1 MLIFKMYNLERLV
14 CQQMQNANPGNMIIS
29 ILGNIDD
36 KGKQL
41 EEDYEYVKSAIAIP
55 YNEMLEHINYYNG
68 CCEMDEAYE
77 ITFIQDLSKKYNLEP
92 NLVVKRFKWVDK
104 LSKSLIY
111 SKKLEEHY
119 NSVEINIRKVRRKNN
134 KGVRK

>member
-1 MLIFKMYNLERLV
+1 MRIFKMYNLERLV
-14 CQQMQNANPGNMIIS
+14 CQQMQNANSGNIIIS

-36 KGKQL
+36 KAKQL

-55 YNEMLEHINYYNG
+55 YNEMLERINYYNG

-92 NLVVKRFKWVDK
+92 NLVVKRFKWVRK
-104 LSKSLIY
+104 LSNSLFFA
-111 SKKLEEHY
+111 KKLEALY
-119 NSVEINIRKVRRKNN
+119 NIEQGEKIKVRRRTN
-134 KGVRK
+134 KDVKK

>member
-14 CQQMQNANPGNMIIS
+14 CQQMQNANPNDIIIS

-92 NLVVKRFKWVDK
+92 
-104 LSKSLIY
+104 
-111 SKKLEEHY
+111 KKLRIVQSYFDSKPKLILITHTQFYEY
-119 NSVEINIRKVRRKNN
+119 ISYLCPRLW
-134 KGVRK
+134 